1 MAEEIQRTTVTPTED
16 GSVVQLHIS
25 DALPGDESAS
35 FVLQLSVSLPKYGE
49 ALLFA
54 HVQRE
59 ALRVAGRVVSHHLE
73 MLAREIGTTDRH
85 LEPLL
90 KGQRP

>member
-25 DALPGDESAS
+25 DAPPDDESAS
-35 FVLQLSVSLPKYGE
+35 FVLQLSVSLPRYKG

-54 HVQRE
+54 QVQRE
-59 ALRVAGRVVSHHLE
+59 AIRMAQDVLSHHLQE
-73 MLAREIGTTDRH
+73 LAQEIGPTEFDVN
-85 LEPLL
+85 P
-90 KGQRP
+90 KVA